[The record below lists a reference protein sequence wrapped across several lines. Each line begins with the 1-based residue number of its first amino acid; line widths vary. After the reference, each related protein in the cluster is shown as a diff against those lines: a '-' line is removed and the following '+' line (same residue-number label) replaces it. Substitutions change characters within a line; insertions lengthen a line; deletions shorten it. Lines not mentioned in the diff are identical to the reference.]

1 MLSSLEIPSKH
12 TKAIKAEQQRL
23 ATEQRIAGAREAAS
37 RSIERELYEMMER
50 EGTRVLTDTGDS
62 QAAQPG
68 GSEDAQC
75 APDETGELVTSLHF
89 LPIARQHVCTPYRIS
104 RLRLRYLRC
113 S

>member
-68 GSEDAQC
+68 GREDVSAHR
-75 APDETGELVTSLHF
+75 TKLGNW
-89 LPIARQHVCTPYRIS
+89 
-104 RLRLRYLRC
+104 
-113 S
+113 